1 MEERMTIQKML
12 EESIKLFGIN
22 DEITILLSKKR
33 DEEIVELQKEKYK
46 DWIKLRN

>member
-1 MEERMTIQKML
+1 MTIQKML